1 MAIRLKNHTKGL
13 ELWRGLSR
21 YDSDLLLG
29 LMPCAYF
36 LRYRLYGFLSVAG
49 IILCLLLDFQSAL
62 IGISATTKVVRV
74 PMCCA
79 DKGPR
84 TDCGGSA
91 IGGGEHNCDAITKS
105 KWWIVL

>member
-36 LRYRLYGFLSVAG
+36 LRYRLYGSRRSSPYV
-49 IILCLLLDFQSAL
+49 LC
-62 IGISATTKVVRV
+62 V
-74 PMCCA
+74 
-79 DKGPR
+79 
-84 TDCGGSA
+84 
-91 IGGGEHNCDAITKS
+91 
-105 KWWIVL
+105 